1 MRRESVEYSA
11 VRKRLFIRS
20 QAAVSSTWEFKDESV
35 CQNFTSWFLDDDG
48 ENEMTIQERR
58 EMLIKWKRSIWLDF
72 FFFFPSSPLDS
83 LDRFSDCRQGQFPRS
98 DFSLFRSV
106 RSVCV
111 SVCVCLYTLINLPD
125 ERVVNVVQSTKHRSR
140 TSNSFQYWINGY
152 ILPTVCHRAT
162 TKRTKEKKKRGHHH
176 QRVGRRSQFEKRKNK
191 KVKKKSR
198 PGRLF
203 GSAWPRQ
210 HWLSHDHTGAPHP
223 ACERAIGSPIDLVI
237 AFFSYSNLTVF
248 FFFFF

>member
-1 MRRESVEYSA
+1 MPAALDERASLWSMVLCENVCLFDHKLLWVVRESSKTSRY
-11 VRKRLFIRS
+11 VRISRLDFSMMTGRMR
-20 QAAVSSTWEFKDESV
+20 WRFK
-35 CQNFTSWFLDDDG
+35 NG
-48 ENEMTIQERR
+48 

-111 SVCVCLYTLINLPD
+111 CVCVYTLINLPD

-152 ILPTVCHRAT
+152 ILPTVCHQAT
-162 TKRTKEKKKRGHHH
+162 TKRTKEKKKRPSSSA
-176 QRVGRRSQFEKRKNK
+176 RRSSLTVWKKEKQKSKKNHD
-191 KVKKKSR
+191 
-198 PGRLF
+198 PGACLAVRGRVNIDSHTITRERATPRLWTSNRISYWLGDRLF
-203 GSAWPRQ
+203 
-210 HWLSHDHTGAPHP
+210 L
-223 ACERAIGSPIDLVI
+223 L
-237 AFFSYSNLTVF
+237 
-248 FFFFF
+248 

>member
-1 MRRESVEYSA
+1 M
-11 VRKRLFIRS
+11 
-20 QAAVSSTWEFKDESV
+20 SSTWEFKDESV

-152 ILPTVCHRAT
+152 ILPTVCHQAT
-162 TKRTKEKKKRGHHH
+162 TKRTKEKKKRPSSSA
-176 QRVGRRSQFEKRKNK
+176 RWSSLTVWKKEKQKS
-191 KVKKKSR
+191 KKKITTRAPVWQCVAASTLTLTR
-198 PGRLF
+198 SH
-203 GSAWPRQ
+203 GS
-210 HWLSHDHTGAPHP
+210 APHP

-248 FFFFF
+248 FFFFFRFFHSFVLS